1 MAVSF
6 RLRTQKTVG
15 KAPLYVRVQDV
26 NLKVNLM
33 LSTHLDVD
41 IETWNKPHKGKAFKT
56 YMASSEGR
64 RVSELSEEIKHS
76 IESLLSQ
83 GIRISSAMTERL
95 INEIVYREERLIAAD
110 KNHYITLNQYVDNFI
125 SSISSGDRQK
135 KGQIMQQVQLSPYAL
150 P

>member
-41 IETWNKPHKGKAFKT
+41 IETWKKPHKGKAFKT

-64 RVSELSEEIKHS
+64 RVSELSEEIKYS

-83 GIRISSAMTERL
+83 GIRFT
-95 INEIVYREERLIAAD
+95 
-110 KNHYITLNQYVDNFI
+110 
-125 SSISSGDRQK
+125 
-135 KGQIMQQVQLSPYAL
+135 
-150 P
+150 

>member
-6 RLRTQKTVG
+6 KLRTQKTAG

-26 NLKVNLM
+26 NLKINLM

-64 RVSELSEEIKHS
+64 RVKKSNIALNHCSVR
-76 IESLLSQ
+76 ESGLP
-83 GIRISSAMTERL
+83 
-95 INEIVYREERLIAAD
+95 
-110 KNHYITLNQYVDNFI
+110 
-125 SSISSGDRQK
+125 
-135 KGQIMQQVQLSPYAL
+135 QL
-150 P
+150 